1 MKQSTVLRPPPGC
14 ISPPLIP
21 EVLEILLVTSHSQDC
36 SVQLMEPPS
45 LRWPLGWGCHDVHFR
60 RLPHLHCHPDGVL
73 VKGDFV
79 DGVPTEGAPD
89 DVLTEGDHTD
99 CGLDDGLVV
108 VVLEEVSS
116 RDALEDVLTEEVLKN
131 VPTEEALD
139 DVLTEYCLDE
149 DVLEDDI
156 LRGWGRC
163 L

>member
-1 MKQSTVLRPPPGC
+1 M
-14 ISPPLIP
+14 
-21 EVLEILLVTSHSQDC
+21 
-36 SVQLMEPPS
+36 
-45 LRWPLGWGCHDVHFR
+45 
-60 RLPHLHCHPDGVL
+60 
-73 VKGDFV
+73 KGDFV

-116 RDALEDVLTEEVLKN
+116 RDALEDVLTEDVLKN